1 MSAPTTLTAGV
12 PTEQVGDRLRRARRD
27 RGLTRTRAAELAGIP
42 IGTLGRYERGAEP
55 VPDDELERLAACY
68 GTSVGRMIPTRATRP
83 VERHGRT
90 LRVGGSSRDLP
101 SEHPT
106 PGEVLAAYRSIL
118 VELRRADPGDE
129 LPLRADDLAALAEI
143 LGERP
148 EADGL
153 VRGTTAIARLA
164 RHEPDRAGPRVRPG
178 TGGRREPGA
187 AR

>member
-1 MSAPTTLTAGV
+1 M
-12 PTEQVGDRLRRARRD
+12 
-27 RGLTRTRAAELAGIP
+27 
-42 IGTLGRYERGAEP
+42 
-55 VPDDELERLAACY
+55 
-68 GTSVGRMIPTRATRP
+68 
-83 VERHGRT
+83 
-90 LRVGGSSRDLP
+90 
-101 SEHPT
+101 
-106 PGEVLAAYRSIL
+106 LAAYRSIL